1 MGLSGRPTQQKETT
15 MNGKQI
21 CLAIVL
27 VAFLGFTEYA
37 VYENGIQGLFDLVLA
52 NSATTL
58 AFTDLTIALTLVSG
72 WVIQDARRKGISWIP
87 FLLIT
92 FTLGSA
98 GPLLYLIRREW
109 ARA

>member
-1 MGLSGRPTQQKETT
+1 

-21 CLAIVL
+21 CLAVVL

-37 VYENGIQGLFDLVLA
+37 VYQHGIQGLFDLVLA

-58 AFTDLTIALTLVSG
+58 AFTDLTIALTLVSF
-72 WVIQDARRKGISWIP
+72 WVVQDARAKQISWLP

-92 FTLGSA
+92 MALGSA